1 MQHRT
6 RGSQGP
12 EVAAIGYGATGL
24 TEPRETRPQ
33 RISPGTT
40 TQGTADPGS
49 QGTAAGISV

>member
-40 TQGTADPGS
+40 TQGNADPGS